1 MNLGRGAI
9 LGILLGVLGGTFLAI
24 WDVSAEYKERKN
36 QQEEIS
42 DHVIRFHVRA
52 NSDEEE
58 DQLLKEEVKS
68 NLVAYISPLLEQC
81 STKEESKIVLEDE
94 MEELEKIAL
103 DTIHEEGYD
112 YPVSIYF
119 STEDFPIKEYG
130 DILVPSGEYES
141 LRVDIGEA
149 AGQNWWCLIY
159 PPLCFVDGS
168 TVIVDEDGKEV
179 LKEEVGEETYQNMLI
194 EEETKVVVKFK
205 LYEELKELFAFL
217 S

>member
-9 LGILLGVLGGTFLAI
+9 LGILLGVLGGTFLAVL
-24 WDVSAEYKERKN
+24 DVSADYKERKSE
-36 QQEEIS
+36 QEELS

-58 DQLLKEEVKS
+58 DQLLKEEVKA
-68 NLVAYISPLLEQC
+68 NLVAYVSPLLEQC
-81 STKEESKIVLEDE
+81 STKEESKMVLEDE

-103 DTIHEEGYD
+103 ETIHEEGYD
-112 YPVSIYF
+112 YTVSIYF
-119 STEDFPIKEYG
+119 STEDFPMKEYG
-130 DILVPSGEYES
+130 DILIPSGEYES

-179 LKEEVGEETYQNMLI
+179 LKEEVGEEAYQNMLI
-194 EEETKVVVKFK
+194 EEEPKVVVKFK
-205 LYEELKELFAFL
+205 LYEELKELFGF
-217 S
+217 